1 MQAMKHTKHS
11 SPGFTLVELVVT
23 MTVLAIL
30 SSAIFT
36 IYIDNYRQSS
46 RMVTQASLDATAQL
60 GMSVLEHDVRYSFAF
75 STSMPAGFSDPY
87 GRDNGGTPVTY
98 SGTSSTTRSL
108 LLSQYA
114 TTTNAL
120 GNTRQAVYKQ
130 GAFSCA
136 TNLYDNPKLPY
147 LIVYF
152 VRDNS
157 LFRRTITD
165 STTATCNP
173 PQYQKQSCP
182 PSVSPWNAICKAAD
196 EVIAENVS
204 GFAIDYYSGTDTSP
218 TDVYSSSDPAVLDTM
233 DSVGIT
239 LTLATQGSSPI
250 ASTTTMRITRVNHP

>member
-1 MQAMKHTKHS
+1 MRDTRHINHFHA
-11 SPGFTLVELVVT
+11 GFTLVELIVT
-23 MTVLAIL
+23 MTVLAVL
-30 SSAIFT
+30 STAIFM

-46 RMVTQASLDATAQL
+46 RMVTQASLDAAAQL

-87 GRDNGGTPVTY
+87 GRDTSGTPVTY
-98 SGTSSTTRSL
+98 SGTSSTARSL

-120 GNTRQAVYKQ
+120 GNTRQAIYKQ
-130 GAFSCA
+130 GVFSCV

-152 VRDNS
+152 VYNNS

-165 STTATCNP
+165 TTTATCNP

-182 PSVSPWNAICKAAD
+182 PSVSPWNAICEAAD
-196 EVIAENVS
+196 EAIAENVS
-204 GFAIDYYSGTDTSP
+204 SFAIDYYSGTDTSP
-218 TDVYSSSDPAVLDTM
+218 TDVYASSDPAVLDTM
-233 DSVGIT
+233 DSIGIT
-239 LTLATQGSSPI
+239 LTLATQGSAPI
-250 ASTTTMRITRVNHP
+250 SSTTTMRIARVNHP